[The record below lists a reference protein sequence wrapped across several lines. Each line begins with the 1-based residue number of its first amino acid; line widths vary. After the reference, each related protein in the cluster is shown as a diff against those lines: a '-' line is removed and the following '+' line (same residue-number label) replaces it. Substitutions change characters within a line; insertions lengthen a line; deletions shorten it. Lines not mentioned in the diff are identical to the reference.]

1 MYDHYPSLR
10 GCVRDCCR
18 RFIERWRKSASY
30 RSEPAEEKSGKKHLL
45 SLSFSSFL
53 FFSLSSYLPLS
64 FSFNICFL
72 FFIVHIYIS
81 RVRTS
86 HFSYESCIF
95 VSIAPIDSK
104 LSTRFYDDGC
114 VFMNIR
120 YFFFIFSLLP
130 YLLLISSICIPR
142 SVFVFSSSFF
152 FLSSFPLSVA
162 PFLSPSLF
170 LSVSVSSSF
179 SVISR
184 GELRLPTYARL
195 AVLSRTRERNERRSA
210 SHYQNSNVLL
220 FSILQIESKYKIA
233 SSSINNLYR
242 KNTKG

>member
-30 RSEPAEEKSGKKHLL
+30 RSESAEEKSGKKHLL
-45 SLSFSSFL
+45 SLSLSSFL
-53 FFSLSSYLPLS
+53 FFSLSTYLPLS

-152 FLSSFPLSVA
+152 FLSSFPSLRR
-162 PFLSPSLF
+162 PFSL
-170 LSVSVSSSF
+170 SF
-179 SVISR
+179 SISICLCLFVFLCHFSRWIASTYLRASR
-184 GELRLPTYARL
+184 GTFSYAR
-195 AVLSRTRERNERRSA
+195 AKRTTVRKPLSK
-210 SHYQNSNVLL
+210 
-220 FSILQIESKYKIA
+220 F
-233 SSSINNLYR
+233 
-242 KNTKG
+242 